1 MSLLSGVIRNQGA
14 TEANPVEKAQS
25 CEKRQKGQK
34 RRQKDA
40 ESCVDLRE
48 SNFGVLRVTPQGSLL
63 GPLGDVARDPKGDAL
78 GVTHKNFIGPA
89 L

>member
-1 MSLLSGVIRNQGA
+1 MREA
-14 TEANPVEKAQS
+14 T
-25 CEKRQKGQK
+25 KRDRRDVKRMRKG
-34 RRQKDA
+34 
-40 ESCVDLRE
+40 CMDLRE

-78 GVTHKNFIGPA
+78 GVTHRNCIGPA